1 MIRALSWHVR
11 TNYSC
16 QVQILTDGIG
26 EGQRQQTRLVVNKAD
41 TAAPIRPCNCH
52 MMGDLDAEH
61 PEAGPIPVS
70 CIASCGNWQHTKL
83 LIPQG
88 SRKESRKAWRQ
99 FPPVALLSSAPQ
111 LLSRF
116 FKFDSLTVVF
126 GLRFG
131 YYFCEVIEMSNYWI
145 ALFATWVGVAI
156 KASLDYAK
164 GRAIT
169 KAQKKSDME
178 LEKVKSQVQQST
190 FLFQQK
196 YQSKKSAYEM
206 LSKMYIAAFDAI
218 MQLYPIIDDHVPQND
233 KDRDKEMTR
242 RYDKAG
248 NRFNQYSK
256 RCRSDKFLYS
266 EEVAHINDKSID
278 IMKTELEFFKELH
291 FDRNLRNYR
300 AQHMQPESDNRKAL
314 QSEYNKLMHQLR
326 TEMIS

>member
-11 TNYSC
+11 TNHSC

-61 PEAGPIPVS
+61 PEAGPIPVN

-83 LIPQG
+83 LKPQG
-88 SRKESRKAWRQ
+88 SRRESRKAWRQ
-99 FPPVALLSSAPQ
+99 FPPVALLSSTPQ
-111 LLSRF
+111 LLSGF
-116 FKFDSLTVVF
+116 FKFDALTVVF

-145 ALFATWVGVAI
+145 ALFVTWVGVAI
-156 KASLDYAK
+156 KAFFDYAK
-164 GRAIT
+164 RRAIT
-169 KAQKKSDME
+169 KAQKKSDIE

-206 LSKMYIAAFDAI
+206 LSKIYTDAYDAI
-218 MQLYPIIDDHVPQND
+218 MQLNPIIDRVPQND
-233 KDRDKEMTR
+233 EDKDK
-242 RYDKAG
+242 K
-248 NRFNQYSK
+248 
-256 RCRSDKFLYS
+256 
-266 EEVAHINDKSID
+266 
-278 IMKTELEFFKELH
+278 
-291 FDRNLRNYR
+291 
-300 AQHMQPESDNRKAL
+300 
-314 QSEYNKLMHQLR
+314 
-326 TEMIS
+326 